1 MFKKLIRAYK
11 RYSLLKTYKKLFI
24 LSIEATGDIHIPTQE
39 TKKNTTLESIKQ
51 RICRITKEN
60 RLADGT
66 FDTID
71 GMLQFYV
78 AKLIYNLRMKDYKNS
93 WCLSF
98 ELCAICFRI
107 ALYTIMMGHDIY
119 NKKEEVKD
127 ETADKS
133 GSVRSETE
141 NAEEHNL

>member
-1 MFKKLIRAYK
+1 MFKKLIMAYK
-11 RYSLLKTYKKLFI
+11 RYRLLKTYKELFVTSMYETSDI
-24 LSIEATGDIHIPTQE
+24 LIPTQE
-39 TKKNTTLESIKQ
+39 TKKNTTLESMKQ
-51 RICRITKEN
+51 RICRITKEH

-66 FDTID
+66 FDNLD
-71 GMLQFYV
+71 GMLQFHV
-78 AKLIYNLRMKDYKNS
+78 AKLIYNLRMKDYKYS
-93 WCLSF
+93 WCLAF
-98 ELCAICFRI
+98 GLCAICFRI
-107 ALYTIMMGHDIY
+107 ALYANRMNREVG

>member
-1 MFKKLIRAYK
+1 MFKKLIRAYR
-11 RYSLLKTYKKLFI
+11 RYRLHNRYKKLFI
-24 LSIEATGDIHIPTQE
+24 LSIYGTGDVHIPTQE
-39 TKKNTTLESIKQ
+39 TKKNTTLESLKQ
-51 RICRITKEN
+51 RMCRITKEH

-66 FDTID
+66 FDNLD

-93 WCLSF
+93 WCLAF

-107 ALYTIMMGHDIY
+107 ALYANMMGHDID

-133 GSVRSETE
+133 GSARSETE